1 MKILHVTA
9 EYPPVEGYGVAL
21 YVSELSRSLRD
32 LGQEVHVLVTRWSE
46 EHSPGAK
53 AAVHYLSNPY
63 PFFGY
68 SPCLDNVLA
77 GIPACERL
85 VALWESEGPFDVVI
99 GHDWTSSLAATM
111 AQRVYAC
118 PLIAVLHGIH
128 AGKGGSVGPEQ
139 TYIAEMERWF
149 SGRADRVVV
158 LSEFSRGE
166 VERHYGVPK
175 EKVTVIP
182 GGAAAQTFS
191 TELDRDDFRS
201 MFAEPGERIILF
213 VGRLTHEKGT
223 DVLLSAVQTM
233 LARGSRLKVVL
244 AGDGPLRAS
253 LTEES
258 ERRGLKEVIRCA
270 GHLGP
275 SVLGALYQVSDVLAV
290 PSRYDSFGWST
301 IEAVLH
307 GLPVVASSCGALS
320 GLARQLPSGAM
331 SPVIPG
337 DAEGLARMLEEV
349 LKGAATKTRDR
360 RPLEKRVPGSMS
372 WEKLADKMASLCDSL
387 MAAPKG

>member
-1 MKILHVTA
+1 
-9 EYPPVEGYGVAL
+9 
-21 YVSELSRSLRD
+21 
-32 LGQEVHVLVTRWSE
+32 VTRWSE
-46 EHSPGAK
+46 EDSQGTK
-53 AAVHYLSNPY
+53 DAVHFLSNSY

-68 SPCLDNVLA
+68 SLCLDNVLA

-111 AQRVYAC
+111 AQRVYGC
-118 PLIAVLHGIH
+118 PLIAVLHSIH
-128 AGKGGSVGPEQ
+128 AGRAGAAGPES

-149 SGRADRVVV
+149 AGRADRVTV

-166 VERHYGVPK
+166 VERHYEVPK
-175 EKVTVIP
+175 GKVVVIP

-201 MFAEPGERIILF
+201 MFAEPDERIVLF
-213 VGRLTHEKGT
+213 AGRVTAEKGM
-223 DVLLSAVQTM
+223 DVLLSAVQMM
-233 LARGSRLKVVL
+233 LARGSRLRLVL

-253 LTEES
+253 LSEES
-258 ERRGLKEVIRCA
+258 ERRELKEVVRFA

-275 SVLGALYQVSDVLAV
+275 SVLGALYQVADVLAV
-290 PSRYDSFGWST
+290 PSLYESFGWST

-307 GLPVVASSCGALS
+307 GLPVVASSCGGLS
-320 GLARQLPSGAM
+320 ELARQLRSGAM
-331 SPVIPG
+331 NPVIPG
-337 DAEGLARMLEEV
+337 DVEGLARTLEDV
-349 LKGAATKTRDR
+349 LKGATTKKRDH
-360 RPLEKRVPGSMS
+360 RPLEKRVPGSMH
-372 WEKLADKMASLCDSL
+372 WKTLAEKMASLCDSL